1 MGKILR
7 KLQEKSSQKRIKL
20 KFVGGFDIKEKE
32 LEVEEGTR
40 YSEVLSSLG
49 INPETVVLV
58 KDNTPIPVDDFVED
72 GEVVVMRVISGG

>member
-1 MGKILR
+1 MKRIS
-7 KLQEKSSQKRIKL
+7 EKSQRKSSLKRIRL

-49 INPETVVLV
+49 INPETVVLI
-58 KDNTPIPVDDFVED
+58 KDNVPIPTDDFVEE
-72 GEVVVMRVISGG
+72 GEIVVMRVISGG